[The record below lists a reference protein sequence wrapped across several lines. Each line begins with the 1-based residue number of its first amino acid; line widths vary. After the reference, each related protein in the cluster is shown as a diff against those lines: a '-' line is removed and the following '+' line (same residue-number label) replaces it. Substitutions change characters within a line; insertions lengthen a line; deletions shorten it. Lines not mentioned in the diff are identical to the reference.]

1 MPPHPPPTA
10 DGGTT
15 SATPTPP
22 FDGLLNDTVIYDW
35 LAPEWG
41 WANPGTIVAS
51 GFQVVSTLGLYLSSD
66 TDNANWEEYYN
77 LHLLTSTLN
86 TTVPHGRG
94 FFNITDPTEISR
106 VLGGEGCLW
115 GEQTNGDV
123 INVRLWPRAAAI
135 AEALWSGPGGNTT
148 EALPRLLRHRC
159 RMRQRGVPVAP
170 LQPGFC

>member
-1 MPPHPPPTA
+1 
-10 DGGTT
+10 
-15 SATPTPP
+15 
-22 FDGLLNDTVIYDW
+22 

-123 INVRLWPRAAAI
+123 INVRLWPRAAVI

-148 EALPRLLRHRC
+148 EALPRLLRHCC